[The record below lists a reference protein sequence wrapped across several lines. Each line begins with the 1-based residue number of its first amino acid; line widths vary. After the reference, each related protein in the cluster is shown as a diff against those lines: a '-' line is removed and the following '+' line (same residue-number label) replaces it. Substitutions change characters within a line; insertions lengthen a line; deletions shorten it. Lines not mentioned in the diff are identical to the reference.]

1 MKGNFVCFLNGGV
14 PSWQQLGSILQ
25 NVNNKNV
32 LLIQYFLLDI
42 GSFCEIEIDYCLSA
56 PCLNGGICNKVLDGY
71 ECQCPSG
78 FEGDD
83 CQVSWRKNT
92 FSLVKSVHS

>member
-1 MKGNFVCFLNGGV
+1 MTRFKGKLFFCFFLKRTSTELTQIGPNKDVQNFNDKIVL
-14 PSWQQLGSILQ
+14 QIL
-25 NVNNKNV
+25 
-32 LLIQYFLLDI
+32 YFLFDI

-56 PCLNGGICNKVLDGY
+56 PCLNGGICNKILDGY

-83 CQVSWRKNT
+83 CQVS
-92 FSLVKSVHS
+92 